1 MNPQGTPIA
10 LPLRLWL
17 GVEVLFGIGA
27 VLAIGVSPAD
37 SATNFAWP
45 IQPVVMAAVL
55 GAFYMSSALLF
66 LLPLFAKRWEMIRVM
81 ILPTALFATVQLIAT
96 FLHWDKFSV
105 GTTPFY
111 VWFASYLLPPP
122 IFVTAYL
129 WHQRRASPQN
139 MSSDSPLPVWMRALF
154 WISGIGLIL
163 GAMTAFI
170 LPSLLIPNFPWQLT
184 PLTARS
190 LCGWIMILGVILIA
204 MARENDRAR
213 VRFGTPFLI
222 LILPTLFIQ
231 MSRYT
236 DQVNWSNPVLW
247 ISLIFLAV
255 ICVCGIVL
263 ATGNWQESL
272 R

>member
-1 MNPQGTPIA
+1 MNTQGTPIA

-17 GVEVLFGIGA
+17 AVEVLFGIGA
-27 VLAIGVSPAD
+27 VLAIGVSPAETK
-37 SATNFAWP
+37 TNFAWP

-81 ILPTALFATVQLIAT
+81 ILPTAIFSTVQLIAT

-122 IFVTAYL
+122 IFISAYL
-129 WHQRRASPQN
+129 WHQRRADIQKTT
-139 MSSDSPLPVWMRALF
+139 SDSPLPAWMVTLF
-154 WISGIGLIL
+154 WISGMLLVIG
-163 GAMTAFI
+163 AVSAFI
-170 LPSLLIPNFPWQLT
+170 FPSLLIPIFPWQLT
-184 PLTARS
+184 PLTTRS

-204 MARENDRAR
+204 MAGENDRAR

-222 LILPTLFIQ
+222 LILPTLLIQ
-231 MSRYT
+231 MLRYS
-236 DQVNWSNPVLW
+236 DQVNWANPTLW
-247 ISLIFLAV
+247 VGLTFATAICLCGFYLA
-255 ICVCGIVL
+255 L
-263 ATGNWQESL
+263 GNWQESL